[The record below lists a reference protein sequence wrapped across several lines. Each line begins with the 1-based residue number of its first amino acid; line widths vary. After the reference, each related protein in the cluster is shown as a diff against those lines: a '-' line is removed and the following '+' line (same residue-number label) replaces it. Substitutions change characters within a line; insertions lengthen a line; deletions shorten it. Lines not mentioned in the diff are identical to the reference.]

1 MRILIVE
8 DDPTSSLVLATFLA
22 PVGETQIAK
31 DGEAGLSAF
40 RAAHQAGTPFD
51 LVCLDIMMPVLD
63 GQAVLKQIRALEAEH
78 GIPRDREIKVIMTTA
93 LDDKLNLVEAI
104 PRCDAYLTKPID
116 RAQLMFYVK
125 KFGLLGREQTPGG
138 SQRDKERP
146 LRDFPGGGEKD
157 LPWVG

>member
-40 RAAHQAGTPFD
+40 RAAHQAGAPFD
-51 LVCLDIMMPVLD
+51 LVCLDIMMPILD

-78 GIPRDREIKVIMTTA
+78 RVPAGKEVKVIMTTA
-93 LDDKLNLVEAI
+93 LGDKLNVVEAI

-125 KFGLLGREQTPGG
+125 KFGLLGREQAPGG
-138 SQRDKERP
+138 AETNKDRP
-146 LRDFPGGGEKD
+146 PRDFPGKGDKD
-157 LPWVG
+157 MPWVG

>member
-22 PVGETQIAK
+22 PVGESHIAK

-40 RAAHQAGTPFD
+40 RDALQAGTPFD

-63 GQAVLKQIRALEAEH
+63 GQTVLREIRALETEH
-78 GIPRDREIKVIMTTA
+78 RVAAGKEVKVIMTTA
-93 LDDKLNLVEAI
+93 LGDKINIVEAI

-125 KFGLLGREQTPGG
+125 KFGLLNREQYPDGTRPDKHRTP
-138 SQRDKERP
+138 RDY
-146 LRDFPGGGEKD
+146 PGKGEKD
-157 LPWVG
+157 EPWVG

>member
-31 DGEAGLSAF
+31 DGGAGLSAF

-63 GQAVLKQIRALEAEH
+63 GQAVLKEIRALETEH
-78 GIPRDREIKVIMTTA
+78 RVPAAKQVKVIMTTA
-93 LDDKLNLVEAI
+93 LGDKLNVVEAI

-125 KFGLLGREQTPGG
+125 KFGLLGREQPPDGTQPDRNRTP
-138 SQRDKERP
+138 K
-146 LRDFPGGGEKD
+146 DFPGKGEKD
-157 LPWVG
+157 APWVG